1 VVDQLAGE
9 YAGQPVLFLEQ
20 DVDASLGKR
29 EDLWWAAKGGGT
41 VSLPLSMVDSGN
53 QIDNG
58 YTGFE
63 NNYNTYKAMVDT
75 ALARPALAEIEALG
89 ERVGNKVHF
98 TVQLENLSGVE
109 LSFSNSAM
117 VHAIVYEEHTPL
129 DPDTDHITGRIVRAA
144 VWESISPALPH
155 GETRTFE
162 LETADLSNVVNWDN
176 VHTLVL
182 ADYRPGGSNAHDM
195 LQAALAD
202 PKPALSVHKWATPG
216 AVSPGELLTYTLH
229 VANTGNV
236 PLNVT
241 ITDTLPQ
248 HVAYAGPLV
257 WTTTLSATGDT
268 WEHTFAVTV
277 EAGYD
282 GVLVNRAQAASED
295 GATDECFAVTN
306 GYRLYLPTLIAGSDQ

>member
-1 VVDQLAGE
+1 
-9 YAGQPVLFLEQ
+9 
-20 DVDASLGKR
+20 
-29 EDLWWAAKGGGT
+29 
-41 VSLPLSMVDSGN
+41 MVDSGN

-58 YTGFE
+58 YTGFDSS
-63 NNYNTYKAMVDT
+63 YNTYKDMVDT
-75 ALARPALAEIEALG
+75 ALARPALAEIQAQG
-89 ERVGNKVHF
+89 KRVGNKVHF
-98 TVQLENLSGVE
+98 TVQLKNLSGVE
-109 LSFSNSAM
+109 LSTYSHSAT

-129 DPDTDHITGRIVRAA
+129 DPNTDHITGRIVRAA
-144 VWESISPALPH
+144 VWESIWPAIPH
-155 GETRTFE
+155 GETGTFE
-162 LETADLSNVVNWDN
+162 LETAELSNVINWDN

-182 ADYRPGGSNAHDM
+182 ADYRPSGSNAYDM

-202 PKPALSVHKWATPG
+202 AEPALSIHKR
-216 AVSPGELLTYTLH
+216 AVPDPALPGEPLTYTIH

-277 EAGYD
+277 EAGYS
-282 GVLVNRAQAASED
+282 GVLVNRVQAASEE
-295 GATDECFAVTN
+295 GAADECFAVTN
-306 GYRLYLPTLIAGSDQ
+306 GYRLYLPALIISGVGVRHP